1 MEFTLQTLNF
11 YRKLCDEND
20 IVMICDEIQCGMG
33 RSGKMFAY
41 QKYNIVP
48 DIVTM
53 AKGIGNGITVGAIA
67 AKEEVAK
74 CLVPGDHGTTF
85 GGNPLACA
93 AVAKTLEIF
102 EKREIPNHVEEVGEY
117 LSECLQKLVEKKEI
131 AVDFYNTPLEAAR
144 LALGVDW

>member
-1 MEFTLQTLNF
+1 M
-11 YRKLCDEND
+11 CDEND

-102 EKREIPNHVEEVGEY
+102 EK
-117 LSECLQKLVEKKEI
+117 EK
-131 AVDFYNTPLEAAR
+131 FQTM
-144 LALGVDW
+144 

>member
-1 MEFTLQTLNF
+1 MLQGVTFADYNDFESVKAAVTENTYAIIVEAVQGEGGIYPANAEFLQGI
-11 YRKLCDEND
+11 RKLCDEND

-74 CLVPGDHGTTF
+74 CLVPEIMVQH
-85 GGNPLACA
+85 LAGIHLPA
-93 AVAKTLEIF
+93 
-102 EKREIPNHVEEVGEY
+102 
-117 LSECLQKLVEKKEI
+117 QQ
-131 AVDFYNTPLEAAR
+131 
-144 LALGVDW
+144 